1 MAEQKGR
8 TSLMKTFIAGALAL
22 GLSASASAAL
32 AADKVKIGV
41 ITTLTTPA
49 AVLGKEQMMGIE
61 MAIEHLGGKVGGLEV
76 EVIAEDDGFKPEGG
90 KQAADKLVKQDKVD
104 FVTGVIWS
112 HVLLASRNTV
122 LDSGA
127 FLIGANAGHSSMAGK
142 KCHPNFFST
151 SWQND
156 TVPMAMGEVLNQR
169 GVKSLYVMAP
179 NYAAGKD
186 MVAGVER
193 TFKGEIKGKDFTK
206 WGKDA
211 QLDFSA
217 ELAKAKA
224 SGADGLFVFYPG
236 KAGGAFIKQYQQ
248 AGLSGNLP
256 LYTVFTVDGISLP
269 KFQAANMEGVIGALD
284 TMQWS
289 PDLDNDANKKFVGD
303 FLAKYDRH
311 PSFYAAQ
318 AYDAINLI
326 DSGIK
331 AVGGN
336 LDDKDGLR
344 AALAKA
350 DYASVRGDYKY
361 GSNHFPV
368 QDFYLR
374 EVVKGEDGKW
384 VQKVV
389 SKVYDDLVDPFAAEC
404 KM

>member
-1 MAEQKGR
+1 MIKK
-8 TSLMKTFIAGALAL
+8 LIATAAAI
-22 GLSASASAAL
+22 SFAASTAL

-49 AVLGKEQMMGIE
+49 AVLGKEQMMGME
-61 MAIEHLGGKVGGLEV
+61 LALEHMGGKMAGLPV
-76 EVIAEDDGFKPEGG
+76 ELVAEDDGFKPEGG
-90 KQAADKLVKQDKVD
+90 KQAADKLTKQDKVD
-104 FVTGVIWS
+104 FVTGIIWS
-112 HVLLASRNTV
+112 HVLLASRKAV

-142 KCHPNFFST
+142 KCHQNFFST

-156 TVPMAMGEVLNQR
+156 TVPMALGEVLNQR

-224 SGADGLFVFYPG
+224 SGAEGIFVFYPG

-248 AGLSGNLP
+248 AGLTGQLP

-289 PDLDNDANKKFVGD
+289 PDLDNPANKKFVAD
-303 FLAKYDRH
+303 FLAKYDRY

-326 DSGIK
+326 NSGVA
-331 AVGGN
+331 AVNGN

-344 AALAKA
+344 TALAKA
-350 DYASVRGDYKY
+350 DYQSVRGDYTY
-361 GSNHFPV
+361 GNNHFPV

-374 EVVKGEDGKW
+374 EAVKGEDGKW

-404 KM
+404 QM